1 MSRSGGSCVC
11 IHRALYDLNRLF
23 SRAVLE
29 GHVRPYLNALLRP
42 SLAVLEGHFRR
53 EATARIHVRSL
64 PLATL
69 GLKEIEGRF
78 NPPGGAERA
87 HGAREERLRG
97 DGDGLAQLRQEHAD
111 WGTKDRP

>member
-1 MSRSGGSCVC
+1 MLVFVAEDPEEAAARSSLSMRLRHGVC
-11 IHRALYDLNRLF
+11 IHRSLYDLNRLF

-64 PLATL
+64 PLATIWL
-69 GLKEIEGRF
+69 GTLEV
-78 NPPGGAERA
+78 
-87 HGAREERLRG
+87 LT
-97 DGDGLAQLRQEHAD
+97 L
-111 WGTKDRP
+111 